1 MADVILL
8 YRSDDQVAADSIY
21 QSIQRSI
28 SGAKIVFGSGGLV
41 EPGDMPA
48 EVISE
53 RVKAARLVLVL
64 IGENWL
70 RTDWTHS
77 PKDMDMMAIRAALA
91 QQVRLV
97 PVVMGNIDLPS
108 SAGLNA
114 AIAPLLERT
123 PVKIN
128 NEGDVLKLVQ
138 FIQKNVPSGSVG
150 AHSAPAGLAPT
161 VAKPLFG
168 EAKTASVAEL
178 SLEENAVIGRI
189 ASQIGSGGYEDLKML
204 PSNSAEPRTQMPN
217 GSHVILLSRT
227 NARDWYNVGYVS
239 TTGQVLSGWVRES
252 SVKEINYR
260 GQRVEPMDLPITQF
274 EYNTRDEVKAL
285 KAKLRQNHPI
295 SGFATWFVA
304 LLLMV
309 GLPMFGAFVG
319 SRVVLEIT
327 SWGRVTTAAPHFFAA
342 AFLAGIIIYVI
353 WYNKTGRAKLGPAIN
368 TEVAL
373 LNKILKSKTGAGTNM
388 LNDLGKLALAAG
400 GVAAAVGAGALA
412 LKSRSDQSLADKGA
426 YRKYDINIKR

>member
-8 YRSDDQVAADSIY
+8 YRSSDQVAANALY
-21 QSIQRSI
+21 QAIRRSV
-28 SGAKIVFGSGGLV
+28 SGLALAFGSDSLV

-97 PVVMGNIDLPS
+97 PVVMGNTDLPS

-123 PVKIN
+123 PLKIS

-138 FIQKNVPSGSVG
+138 FIQKNVPSRSTS
-150 AHSAPAGLAPT
+150 ARSAPSGLAPT
-161 VAKPLFG
+161 VEKPLFG

-189 ASQIGSGGYEDLKML
+189 ASDLGSGGYEDLKTL

-252 SVKEINYR
+252 SVKEINYK

-285 KAKLRQNHPI
+285 KAKLGQTHPN
-295 SGFATWFVA
+295 SGCATWFVL

-309 GLPMFGAFVG
+309 GLPAFGAFVG
-319 SRVVLEIT
+319 TQVILEINRW
-327 SWGRVTTAAPHFFAA
+327 SSVTTAAPHFAAA

-353 WYNKTGRAKLGPAIN
+353 WYNKTGRAKLGSAIN
-368 TEVAL
+368 TEVAF

-400 GVAAAVGAGALA
+400 GVAAAVGAGAFA
-412 LKSRSDQSLADKGA
+412 LKSRSEQDLASKGA